1 MKYYDEKKT
10 HQDKKLDKNI
20 KSYLEALSIFTK
32 IDKISENFSK
42 IYDERNKNNILT
54 ENFDSLESFIK
65 YFKQNNIKEKKN
77 FSKTPE
83 NIFNLFLDE
92 LHKLFKMNSLKEEEE
107 EKEIGKNKEIDF
119 DKDIAHQ
126 SFNKFYK
133 KDRSIIR
140 DLFFGV
146 KLIKKTCKFCGITEY
161 NYKYLKVVP
170 LNVEQITSEIE
181 AEAEAEDIIS
191 SLEKSFEKEFLCQI
205 CSIKQKFDI
214 EMKVIKEPKI
224 LIIII
229 KNCEKEIKIK
239 NCIKVHKK
247 KYNLI
252 SAFIISNPGILDY
265 IFKCG
270 KKQSKILF
278 DESSNIFKEKIPE
291 GIPYILFYKII
302 EDDQNENDY
311 SRDNDLNSG
320 RSITTDH
327 NKTKNQYN
335 INSDRFKFTNL
346 EGENNFNS
354 NQIFMD
360 KKEICL
366 YFTFENHKQLYLDID
381 NCETFYNIIGQLIQ
395 KYNLSENDINEQ
407 KIYFKGKNIDCQKC
421 PRELG
426 MKDGTDIQV
435 Y

>member
-10 HQDKKLDKNI
+10 HQDKKFDKNI
-20 KSYLEALSIFTK
+20 KPYLEALSIFTK
-32 IDKISENFSK
+32 IDKISKNFSK

-77 FSKTPE
+77 FSKSPE

-92 LHKLFKMNSLKEEEE
+92 LHKLFKMNSLKEEE

-161 NYKYLKVVP
+161 NYEYLKVVP

-229 KNCEKEIKIK
+229 KI
-239 NCIKVHKK
+239 VKK
-247 KYNLI
+247 K
-252 SAFIISNPGILDY
+252 
-265 IFKCG
+265 
-270 KKQSKILF
+270 
-278 DESSNIFKEKIPE
+278 
-291 GIPYILFYKII
+291 
-302 EDDQNENDY
+302 
-311 SRDNDLNSG
+311 
-320 RSITTDH
+320 
-327 NKTKNQYN
+327 
-335 INSDRFKFTNL
+335 
-346 EGENNFNS
+346 
-354 NQIFMD
+354 
-360 KKEICL
+360 
-366 YFTFENHKQLYLDID
+366 
-381 NCETFYNIIGQLIQ
+381 
-395 KYNLSENDINEQ
+395 
-407 KIYFKGKNIDCQKC
+407 
-421 PRELG
+421 
-426 MKDGTDIQV
+426 
-435 Y
+435 